1 MQQQRNN
8 SERDVSQNAN
18 AAQLHIMEK
27 FGNCA
32 GDLYNLLEIAF
43 PVEAQYT
50 AVKNRLNFVIYGTRN
65 ELLFYFK
72 DYDQE

>member
-1 MQQQRNN
+1 MQQQRNVD
-8 SERDVSQNAN
+8 RDVSQNAN
-18 AAQLHIMEK
+18 AAQLHVMEK

-43 PVEAQYT
+43 PVEAQYS
-50 AVKNRLNFVIYGTRN
+50 AVKKRLNDILYGTRN

-72 DYDQE
+72 DYSTE

>member
-8 SERDVSQNAN
+8 SERDVRQNAN

-50 AVKNRLNFVIYGTRN
+50 AVKKRLNDVIYGTRN